1 MWVICH
7 DWSKNHWCSP
17 LNFKLIDWILTVLVQ
32 ISTFWSKLCQFTK
45 KSCIFQSTNA
55 LYMWECMYME
65 KSCLFCRPRGLGGGD
80 GGISTARYV
89 WQWKSRLQQFVQNRG
104 RQSLLNMYIVCT
116 STWPL
121 ILRSLRSVM
130 QLQIICVVS
139 THKLVI
145 VSEGFKI
152 LALYLF
158 VFFIVHISVHR
169 VFVLIPLKKQTLLGT
184 NVLSFLQHSS
194 GMMCSV
200 SSVETSLAWK
210 HQPASLNVN
219 AGWVWFLLSH
229 QRAVNTRLFCFF
241 GGSSLFCCSGS
252 FMYRISFPQRIV
264 LSLRNAN
271 GHKPRGDLAFDGNV
285 WKFFCFF

>member
-1 MWVICH
+1 MQSFKFQTNW
-7 DWSKNHWCSP
+7 
-17 LNFKLIDWILTVLVQ
+17 LNFNRAGSNINFLIKIVSVYE
-32 ISTFWSKLCQFTK
+32 

-65 KSCLFCRPRGLGGGD
+65 KSCLFCPPWGLGGGD

-169 VFVLIPLKKQTLLGT
+169 VFVLIPLKKKNTFRHKCF
-184 NVLSFLQHSS
+184 VLSPTFLWHDVFCLICWDKS
-194 GMMCSV
+194 GL
-200 SSVETSLAWK
+200 ET
-210 HQPASLNVN
+210 PASVT
-219 AGWVWFLLSH
+219 
-229 QRAVNTRLFCFF
+229 QCERRM
-241 GGSSLFCCSGS
+241 SLVS
-252 FMYRISFPQRIV
+252 P
-264 LSLRNAN
+264 
-271 GHKPRGDLAFDGNV
+271 
-285 WKFFCFF
+285 